1 MKFRLTIAFLL
12 VSALA
17 VFGGFA
23 WTASGTGEFALA
35 EYSVRN
41 LSCGSCVQNIRA
53 AFEGVEGVGEV
64 DVIVTSGRARVE
76 YVPSVVSA
84 DSIAG
89 RIDEAGYPATLT
101 GNLSAADYR
110 SLRENESSLADRFV
124 GRIGERL
131 ISRSEFAE
139 VLSLYEERGTV
150 PKKGLLKAV
159 WEEILQREILLN
171 AAEKN
176 DVVVQDGE
184 VDLLWGKM
192 QRDNT
197 DFESLKAG
205 GEGIFRKRL
214 KEDMIIQ
221 RNIEDHVLKGES
233 DESRRRLKLERWY
246 RDLASTVPVIIY
258 DPPLKATVEG
268 GGKGCG
274 GSCCG

>member
-1 MKFRLTIAFLL
+1 MKTRLTIASLL
-12 VSALA
+12 IFALA
-17 VFGGFA
+17 VIAGVA

-35 EYSVRN
+35 EFSVRN
-41 LSCGSCVQNIRA
+41 LSCGSCVQNIRTA
-53 AFEGVEGVGEV
+53 LEGVEGVGPVEV
-64 DVIVTSGRARVE
+64 SVTSGRARVE
-76 YVPSVVSA
+76 YVPSAVNP

-89 RIDEAGYPATLT
+89 RIAEAGYPASLVRQ
-101 GNLSAADYR
+101 LSVDDYR
-110 SLRENESSLADRFV
+110 LLREDSARLGDRFV
-124 GRIGERL
+124 GRVGDRL
-131 ISRSEFAE
+131 VSRSDFAE
-139 VLSLYEERGTV
+139 VLSRYEETGAT
-150 PKKGLLKAV
+150 PKSGLLKTA
-159 WEEILQREILLN
+159 WEEILQHEILLA

-176 DVVVQDGE
+176 GVVVQEGE
-184 VDLLWGKM
+184 VDLRWSNM

-205 GEGIFRKRL
+205 DEGIFRKRL

-246 RDLASTVPVIIY
+246 RDFAAAVPVTIF
-258 DPPLKATVEG
+258 DPPLKAMVEG